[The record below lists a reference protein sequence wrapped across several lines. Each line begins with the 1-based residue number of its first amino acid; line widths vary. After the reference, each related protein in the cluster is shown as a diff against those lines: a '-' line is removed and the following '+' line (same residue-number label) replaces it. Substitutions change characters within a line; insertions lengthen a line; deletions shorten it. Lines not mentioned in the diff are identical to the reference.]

1 MQLRNIITIGFFL
14 FNSILANTQHAFT
27 EHIKLHCDDSVI
39 RSNLGYPTWNPAT
52 IFKKPH
58 FGYAEIRED
67 SSLRQTLYYRP
78 PKYFH
83 GFDTLMV
90 LCAKATQIT
99 CDTGIYIIEVSCNA
113 HIDSFISINLKCNEV
128 DTFKISNSYE
138 AEIAER
144 HIHGQASLLI
154 GVPEDNL
161 LYQSESKF
169 AGQDYVLLYLKQLQQ
184 YWLIIYNVTCN
195 ISSVQNNAEDS
206 KWAQTIFVT
215 NDILH
220 LDFNNLDKSNQELL
234 LFDLSG
240 RYFSLEKELPS
251 NELHLI
257 LDQLPAGYYF
267 LVYKSNK
274 QTIYQRFILLH

>member
-1 MQLRNIITIGFFL
+1 VK
-14 FNSILANTQHAFT
+14 SIFGNTQQTYT
-27 EHIKLHCDDSVI
+27 ERIQLHCNDSLI
-39 RSNLGYPTWNPAT
+39 RDHLGYPTWNPAT
-52 IFKKPH
+52 LLKKPH

-67 SSLRQTLYYRP
+67 LSLRQSLYYKP
-78 PKYFH
+78 PIYFH
-83 GFDTLMV
+83 GFDTLIV

-99 CDTGIYIIEVSCNA
+99 CDTGIYIIEVSCNT
-113 HIDSFISINLKCNEV
+113 HIDSFIIINLKCNEV

-144 HIHGQASLLI
+144 HVHGQASLLI
-154 GVPEDNL
+154 SVPEDNL

-169 AGQDYVLLYLKQLQQ
+169 AGQDYVLLYLNQLQQ

-195 ISSVQNNAEDS
+195 ISNAQNNAAAS

-215 NDILH
+215 DDILH
-220 LDFNNLDKSNQELL
+220 LDFSNLDKLNQELL

-240 RYFSLEKELPS
+240 RYFSLKKELQS
-251 NELHLI
+251 NGLHLK

-274 QTIYQRFILLH
+274 QPIYQRFILMH